1 MDGIVVKSTGSW
13 YEVMKPSGEIIN
25 CRLKGKF
32 RLQGLKHTNP
42 VTVGDKINYE
52 MEPNSENGV
61 IYSIEPRKNYIIRK
75 SSNLSKQTHIIASN
89 IDQAILMV
97 TIAFPTTSLGFI
109 DRFLVTAEAYHIPT
123 TIIFNKVDLCT
134 NGLEDVLQETIDL
147 YHKKVGYAY
156 LKTSVNDKIGLN
168 EVKEL
173 LQNKTTLVAGHS
185 GVGKSSLLNAIEP
198 NLNLR
203 TGIIS
208 KTSFN
213 GQHTTTFAQM
223 HPLSFGGFIID
234 TPGIREFGVVDLNN
248 VELSHYFKEMKP
260 FIGKCKF
267 NNCQHIHEPQ
277 CAVLEALEA
286 GQIPTERY
294 QSYLSI
300 MANEDVFN

>member
-1 MDGIVVKSTGSW
+1 MEGIVVKSTGSW

-61 IYSIEPRKNYIIRK
+61 IFSIEPRKNYIIRK

-97 TIAFPTTSLGFI
+97 TIAFPNTSLGFI

-134 NGLEDVLQETIDL
+134 NGLEDVLQETISL
-147 YHKKVGYAY
+147 YHKKVGYDY
-156 LKTSVNDKIGLN
+156 LKTSVNDKIGLD
-168 EVKEL
+168 EVKVL

-248 VELSHYFKEMKP
+248 AELSHYFKEMKP

-277 CAVLEALEA
+277 CSVLEALEA
-286 GQIPTERY
+286 EQIPAERY

>member
-1 MDGIVVKSTGSW
+1 MEGIVVKSTGSW
-13 YEVMKPSGEIIN
+13 YEVMKTSGEIIN

-52 MEPNSENGV
+52 METNSENGV
-61 IYSIEPRKNYIIRK
+61 IFLIEPRKNYIIRK

-97 TIAFPTTSLGFI
+97 TIAFPPTSLGFI

-147 YHKKVGYAY
+147 YNKKVGYAY
-156 LKTSVNDKIGLN
+156 LKTSVNDKIGLD

-173 LQNKTTLVAGHS
+173 LLNKTTLVAGHS

-248 VELSHYFKEMKP
+248 AELSHYFKEIKP

-286 GQIPTERY
+286 GQIPNERY

>member
-1 MDGIVVKSTGSW
+1 MEGIVVKSTGSW

-61 IYSIEPRKNYIIRK
+61 IFSIEPRKNYIIRK

-97 TIAFPTTSLGFI
+97 TIAFPNTSLGFI

-123 TIIFNKVDLCT
+123 TIIFNKIDLCT

-156 LKTSVNDKIGLN
+156 LKTSVNDKFGLD

-173 LQNKTTLVAGHS
+173 LLNKTSLVAGHS
-185 GVGKSSLLNAIEP
+185 GVGKSSLLNSIEP

-248 VELSHYFKEMKP
+248 SELSHYFKEMKP

-277 CAVLEALEA
+277 CTVLEALEA

-300 MANEDVFN
+300 LANEDVFN

>member
-1 MDGIVVKSTGSW
+1 MEGIVVKSTGSW

-61 IYSIEPRKNYIIRK
+61 IFSIEPRKNYIIRK

-156 LKTSVNDKIGLN
+156 LKTSVNDKIGLD

-248 VELSHYFKEMKP
+248 AELSHYFKEMKP

-277 CAVLEALEA
+277 CSVLEALEA
-286 GQIPTERY
+286 GQIPAERY

>member
-1 MDGIVVKSTGSW
+1 MEGIVVKSTGSW
-13 YEVMKPSGEIIN
+13 HEVMKPDLQIVN

-32 RLQGLKHTNP
+32 RLKGLKHTNP
-42 VTVGDKINYE
+42 VTVGDKVNFE

-61 IYSIEPRKNYIIRK
+61 IFSIENRKNYIIRK
-75 SSNLSKQTHIIASN
+75 ASNLSKQTHIIASN

-109 DRFLVTAEAYHIPT
+109 DRFLATAEAYHIPT

-134 NGLEDVLQETIDL
+134 DGLEDVLNDTIHL
-147 YHKKVGYAY
+147 YHNQVGYNY
-156 LKTSVNDKIGLN
+156 IKTSVNARIGLD
-168 EVKEL
+168 EVKAL
-173 LQNKTTLVAGHS
+173 LKDKTTLVAGHS
-185 GVGKSSLLNAIEP
+185 GVGKSSLLNGIEP
-198 NLNLR
+198 NLNLK
-203 TGIIS
+203 TGEIS
-208 KTSFN
+208 KSSFN

-248 VELSHYFKEMKP
+248 AELSHYFKEMKP
-260 FIGKCKF
+260 YIGKCRF
-267 NNCQHIHEPQ
+267 NNCKHMNEPQ
-277 CAVLEALEA
+277 CSVLEAIEQ
-286 GQIPTERY
+286 GIIPAERY

>member
-1 MDGIVVKSTGSW
+1 MEGIVVKSTGSW

-61 IYSIEPRKNYIIRK
+61 IFSIEPRKNYIIRK

-97 TIAFPTTSLGFI
+97 TIAFPNTSLGFI

-156 LKTSVNDKIGLN
+156 LKTSVNDKIGLD

-248 VELSHYFKEMKP
+248 AELSHYFKEMKP

-286 GQIPTERY
+286 GQIPAERY

>member
-13 YEVMKPSGEIIN
+13 YEVMKPSGDIIN

-147 YHKKVGYAY
+147 YHNKVGYAY
-156 LKTSVNDKIGLN
+156 LKTSVNDKIGLD

-248 VELSHYFKEMKP
+248 AELSHYFKEMKP

-277 CAVLEALEA
+277 CTVLEALEA
-286 GQIPTERY
+286 GKIPAERY

>member
-1 MDGIVVKSTGSW
+1 MEGIVVKSTGSW
-13 YEVMKPSGEIIN
+13 YEVMKPDLQIVN

-42 VTVGDKINYE
+42 VTVGDKVNFE
-52 MEPNSENGV
+52 LEPNSENGV
-61 IYSIEPRKNYIIRK
+61 IFSIENRKNYIIRK
-75 SSNLSKQTHIIASN
+75 ASNLSKQTHIIASN

-109 DRFLVTAEAYHIPT
+109 DRFLATAEAYHIPT

-134 NGLEDVLQETIDL
+134 DGLEDVLNDTIHL
-147 YHKKVGYAY
+147 YHNQVGYNY
-156 LKTSVNDKIGLN
+156 IKTSVNDQIGLD
-168 EVKEL
+168 EVKAL
-173 LQNKTTLVAGHS
+173 LKDKTTLVAGHS
-185 GVGKSSLLNAIEP
+185 GVGKSSLLNGIEP
-198 NLNLR
+198 NLNLK
-203 TGIIS
+203 TGEIS
-208 KTSFN
+208 KSSFN

-248 VELSHYFKEMKP
+248 AELSHYFKEMKP
-260 FIGKCKF
+260 YIGKCRF
-267 NNCQHIHEPQ
+267 NNCKHMNEPQ
-277 CAVLEALEA
+277 CAVLEAIE
-286 GQIPTERY
+286 QSIIPAERY

>member
-1 MDGIVVKSTGSW
+1 MEGIVVKSTGSW

-61 IYSIEPRKNYIIRK
+61 IFSIEPRKNYIIRK

-97 TIAFPTTSLGFI
+97 TIAFPSTSLGFI

-147 YHKKVGYAY
+147 YHKKVGYAF

-248 VELSHYFKEMKP
+248 AELSHYFKEMKP

-286 GQIPTERY
+286 GQIPAERY

>member
-134 NGLEDVLQETIDL
+134 NGLEDVLKETIDL

-156 LKTSVNDKIGLN
+156 LKTSVNDKIGLD

-248 VELSHYFKEMKP
+248 AELSHYFKEMKP

-286 GQIPTERY
+286 GQIPAERY

>member
-61 IYSIEPRKNYIIRK
+61 IFSIEPRKNYIIRK

-134 NGLEDVLQETIDL
+134 DGLEDVLQETIDL
-147 YHKKVGYAY
+147 YHKKVGYDY
-156 LKTSVNDKIGLN
+156 LKTSVNDKIGLD

-185 GVGKSSLLNAIEP
+185 GVGKSSLLNAIEH

-248 VELSHYFKEMKP
+248 AELSHYFKEMKP

>member
-1 MDGIVVKSTGSW
+1 MEGIVVKSTGSW
-13 YEVMKPSGEIIN
+13 YEVMKPDLQIVN

-42 VTVGDKINYE
+42 VTVGDKVNFE

-61 IYSIEPRKNYIIRK
+61 IFSIENRKNYIIRK
-75 SSNLSKQTHIIASN
+75 ASNLSKQTHIIASN

-109 DRFLVTAEAYHIPT
+109 DRFLATAEAYHIPT

-134 NGLEDVLQETIDL
+134 DGLEEVLKDTIHL
-147 YHKKVGYAY
+147 YHNQVGYNY
-156 LKTSVNDKIGLN
+156 IKTSVNDQIGLD
-168 EVKEL
+168 EVKAL
-173 LQNKTTLVAGHS
+173 LKDKTTLVAGHS
-185 GVGKSSLLNAIEP
+185 GVGKSSLLNGIEP
-198 NLNLR
+198 NLNLK
-203 TGIIS
+203 TGEIS
-208 KTSFN
+208 KSSFN

-248 VELSHYFKEMKP
+248 AELSHYFKEMKP
-260 FIGKCKF
+260 YIGKCRF
-267 NNCQHIHEPQ
+267 NNCKHMNEPQ
-277 CAVLEALEA
+277 CAVLEAIEQ
-286 GQIPTERY
+286 GIIPAERY

-300 MANEDVFN
+300 MANEDAFN

>member
-1 MDGIVVKSTGSW
+1 MEGIVVKSTGSW
-13 YEVMKPSGEIIN
+13 YEVMKLDLQIVN

-42 VTVGDKINYE
+42 VTVGDKVNFE

-61 IYSIEPRKNYIIRK
+61 IFSIENRKNYIIRK
-75 SSNLSKQTHIIASN
+75 ASNLSKQTHIIASN

-109 DRFLVTAEAYHIPT
+109 DRFLATAEAYHIPT

-134 NGLEDVLQETIDL
+134 DILEDVLNDTIHL
-147 YHKKVGYAY
+147 YHNQVGYNY
-156 LKTSVNDKIGLN
+156 IKTSVNDQIGLN
-168 EVKEL
+168 EVKAL
-173 LQNKTTLVAGHS
+173 LKDKTTLVAGHS
-185 GVGKSSLLNAIEP
+185 GVGKSSLLNGIEP
-198 NLNLR
+198 NLNLK
-203 TGIIS
+203 TGEIS
-208 KTSFN
+208 KSSFN

-248 VELSHYFKEMKP
+248 AELSHYFKEMKP
-260 FIGKCKF
+260 YIGKCKF
-267 NNCQHIHEPQ
+267 NNCKHMNEPQ
-277 CAVLEALEA
+277 CAVLEAIEQ
-286 GQIPTERY
+286 GIIPAERY

>member
-1 MDGIVVKSTGSW
+1 MEGIVVKSTGSW

-61 IYSIEPRKNYIIRK
+61 IFSIEPRKNYIIRK

-147 YHKKVGYAY
+147 YHKKVGYAF

-248 VELSHYFKEMKP
+248 AELSHYFKEMKP

-286 GQIPTERY
+286 GQIPAERY

>member
-61 IYSIEPRKNYIIRK
+61 IFSIEPRKNYIIRK

-97 TIAFPTTSLGFI
+97 TIAFPSTSLGFI

-147 YHKKVGYAY
+147 YHKKVGYAF

-248 VELSHYFKEMKP
+248 AELSHYFKEMKP

-267 NNCQHIHEPQ
+267 NNCQNIHEPQ
-277 CAVLEALEA
+277 CTVLEALEA
-286 GQIPTERY
+286 GQIPNERY

-300 MANEDVFN
+300 MANEYVFN

>member
-61 IYSIEPRKNYIIRK
+61 IFSIEPRKNYIIRK

-123 TIIFNKVDLCT
+123 TIIFNKIDLCT
-134 NGLEDVLQETIDL
+134 NGLEDVLQETINL

-156 LKTSVNDKIGLN
+156 LKTSVNDKIGLD

-248 VELSHYFKEMKP
+248 AELSHYFKEMKP

-286 GQIPTERY
+286 GQIPAERY

>member
-61 IYSIEPRKNYIIRK
+61 IFSIEPRKNYIIRK

-147 YHKKVGYAY
+147 YHKKVGYAF
-156 LKTSVNDKIGLN
+156 LKTSVNDKIGLD

-248 VELSHYFKEMKP
+248 AELSHYFKEMKP

-286 GQIPTERY
+286 GQIPAERY

>member
-1 MDGIVVKSTGSW
+1 MEGIVVKSTGSW
-13 YEVMKPSGEIIN
+13 YEVMIPNLQIVN

-42 VTVGDKINYE
+42 VTVGDKVNFE

-61 IYSIEPRKNYIIRK
+61 IFSIENRKNYIIRK
-75 SSNLSKQTHIIASN
+75 ASNLSKQTHIIASN

-109 DRFLVTAEAYHIPT
+109 DRFLATAEAYHIPT

-134 NGLEDVLQETIDL
+134 DGLEDVLNDTIHL
-147 YHKKVGYAY
+147 YHNQVGYNY
-156 LKTSVNDKIGLN
+156 IKTSVNDQIGLD
-168 EVKEL
+168 EVKAL
-173 LQNKTTLVAGHS
+173 LKDKTTLVAGHS
-185 GVGKSSLLNAIEP
+185 GVGKSSLLNGIEP
-198 NLNLR
+198 NLNLK
-203 TGIIS
+203 TGEIS
-208 KTSFN
+208 KSSFN

-248 VELSHYFKEMKP
+248 AELSHYFKEMKP
-260 FIGKCKF
+260 YIGKCKF
-267 NNCQHIHEPQ
+267 NNCKHMNEPQ
-277 CAVLEALEA
+277 CAVLEAIEQ
-286 GQIPTERY
+286 GIIPAERY

>member
-1 MDGIVVKSTGSW
+1 MEGIVVKSTGSW

-61 IYSIEPRKNYIIRK
+61 IFSIEPRKNYIIRK

-134 NGLEDVLQETIDL
+134 NGLEDVLQETISL
-147 YHKKVGYAY
+147 YHKKVGYDY
-156 LKTSVNDKIGLN
+156 LKTSVNDKIGLD
-168 EVKEL
+168 EVKVL

-248 VELSHYFKEMKP
+248 AELSHYFKEMKP

-267 NNCQHIHEPQ
+267 NNCLHIHEPQ

-286 GQIPTERY
+286 EQIPTERY

>member
-1 MDGIVVKSTGSW
+1 MEGIVVKSTGSW
-13 YEVMKPSGEIIN
+13 YEVMKPDLQIVN

-42 VTVGDKINYE
+42 VTVGDKVNFE

-61 IYSIEPRKNYIIRK
+61 IFSIENRKNYIIRK
-75 SSNLSKQTHIIASN
+75 ASNLSKQTHIIASN

-109 DRFLVTAEAYHIPT
+109 DRFLATAEAYHIPT

-134 NGLEDVLQETIDL
+134 DILEDVLNDTIHL
-147 YHKKVGYAY
+147 YHNQVGYNY
-156 LKTSVNDKIGLN
+156 IKTSVNDQIGLD
-168 EVKEL
+168 EIKAL
-173 LQNKTTLVAGHS
+173 LKDKTTLVAGHS
-185 GVGKSSLLNAIEP
+185 GVGKSSLLNGIEP
-198 NLNLR
+198 NLNLK
-203 TGIIS
+203 TGEIS
-208 KTSFN
+208 KSSFN

-248 VELSHYFKEMKP
+248 AELSHYFKEMKP
-260 FIGKCKF
+260 YIGKCKF
-267 NNCQHIHEPQ
+267 NNCKHMNEPQ
-277 CAVLEALEA
+277 CAVLEAIEQ
-286 GQIPTERY
+286 GIIPAERY

>member
-13 YEVMKPSGEIIN
+13 YEVMKPSGDIIN

-61 IYSIEPRKNYIIRK
+61 IFSIEPRKNYIIRK

-147 YHKKVGYAY
+147 YHKKVGYAF
-156 LKTSVNDKIGLN
+156 LKTSVNDKIGLD

-248 VELSHYFKEMKP
+248 AELSHYFKEMKP

-286 GQIPTERY
+286 GKIPAERY

>member
-61 IYSIEPRKNYIIRK
+61 IFSIEPRKNYIIRK

-123 TIIFNKVDLCT
+123 TIVFNKVDLCT
-134 NGLEDVLQETIDL
+134 DGLEDVLQETIDL

-156 LKTSVNDKIGLN
+156 LKTSVNDKIGLE

-198 NLNLR
+198 NLNLK
-203 TGIIS
+203 TGEIS
-208 KTSFN
+208 KSSFN

-248 VELSHYFKEMKP
+248 AELSHYFKEMKP

>member
-61 IYSIEPRKNYIIRK
+61 IFSIEPRKNYIIRK

-97 TIAFPTTSLGFI
+97 TIAFPNTSLGFI

-156 LKTSVNDKIGLN
+156 LKTSVNDKIGLD

-248 VELSHYFKEMKP
+248 AELSHYFKEMKP

-277 CAVLEALEA
+277 CTVLEALEA
-286 GQIPTERY
+286 GKIPAERY

>member
-1 MDGIVVKSTGSW
+1 MEGIVVKSTGSW
-13 YEVMKPSGEIIN
+13 YEVMKPDLQIIN

-42 VTVGDKINYE
+42 VTVGDKVNFE

-61 IYSIEPRKNYIIRK
+61 IFSIENRKNYIIRK
-75 SSNLSKQTHIIASN
+75 ASNLSKQTHIIASN

-109 DRFLVTAEAYHIPT
+109 DRFLATAEAYHIPT

-134 NGLEDVLQETIDL
+134 DGLEDVLNDTIHL
-147 YHKKVGYAY
+147 YHNQVGYNY
-156 LKTSVNDKIGLN
+156 IKTSVNDQIGLD
-168 EVKEL
+168 EVKAL
-173 LQNKTTLVAGHS
+173 LKDKTTLVAGHS
-185 GVGKSSLLNAIEP
+185 GVGKSSLLNGIEP
-198 NLNLR
+198 TLNLK
-203 TGIIS
+203 TGEIS
-208 KTSFN
+208 KSSFN

-248 VELSHYFKEMKP
+248 AELSHYFKEMKP
-260 FIGKCKF
+260 YIGKCKF
-267 NNCQHIHEPQ
+267 NNCKHMNEPQ
-277 CAVLEALEA
+277 CAVLEAIEQ
-286 GQIPTERY
+286 GVIPAERY

>member
-13 YEVMKPSGEIIN
+13 YEVMKPSGEIVN

-61 IYSIEPRKNYIIRK
+61 IFSIEPRKNYIIRK

-134 NGLEDVLQETIDL
+134 NGLDDVLQETIDL

-156 LKTSVNDKIGLN
+156 LKTSVNDKIGLD
-168 EVKEL
+168 EVIEL

-248 VELSHYFKEMKP
+248 AELSHYFKEMKP

>member
-1 MDGIVVKSTGSW
+1 
-13 YEVMKPSGEIIN
+13 
-25 CRLKGKF
+25 
-32 RLQGLKHTNP
+32 
-42 VTVGDKINYE
+42 
-52 MEPNSENGV
+52 
-61 IYSIEPRKNYIIRK
+61 
-75 SSNLSKQTHIIASN
+75 
-89 IDQAILMV
+89 MV

-147 YHKKVGYAY
+147 YNKKVGYAY
-156 LKTSVNDKIGLN
+156 LKTSVNDKIGLD

-173 LQNKTTLVAGHS
+173 LLNKTTLVAGHS

-248 VELSHYFKEMKP
+248 AELSHYFKEMKP

-277 CAVLEALEA
+277 CSVLEALEA
-286 GQIPTERY
+286 EQIPAERY

>member
-1 MDGIVVKSTGSW
+1 MEGIVVKSTGSW
-13 YEVMKPSGEIIN
+13 YEVMKPDLQIVN

-42 VTVGDKINYE
+42 VTVGDKVNFE

-61 IYSIEPRKNYIIRK
+61 IFSIENRKNYIIRK
-75 SSNLSKQTHIIASN
+75 ASNLSKQTHIIASN

-109 DRFLVTAEAYHIPT
+109 DRFLATAEAYHIPT

-134 NGLEDVLQETIDL
+134 DILEDILNDTIHL
-147 YHKKVGYAY
+147 YHNQVGYNY
-156 LKTSVNDKIGLN
+156 IKTSVNDQIGLD
-168 EVKEL
+168 EVKAL
-173 LQNKTTLVAGHS
+173 LKDKTTLVAGHS
-185 GVGKSSLLNAIEP
+185 GVGKSSLLNGIEP
-198 NLNLR
+198 NLNLK
-203 TGIIS
+203 TGEIS
-208 KTSFN
+208 KSSFN

-248 VELSHYFKEMKP
+248 AELSHYFKEMKP
-260 FIGKCKF
+260 YIGKCKF
-267 NNCQHIHEPQ
+267 NNCKHMNEPQ
-277 CAVLEALEA
+277 CAVLEAIEQ
-286 GQIPTERY
+286 GIIPAERY

>member
-1 MDGIVVKSTGSW
+1 MEGIVVKSTGSW
-13 YEVMKPSGEIIN
+13 YEVMKPNLQIVN

-32 RLQGLKHTNP
+32 RLQGVKHTNP
-42 VTVGDKINYE
+42 VTVGDKVQFE

-61 IYSIEPRKNYIIRK
+61 IFSIETRKNYIIRK
-75 SSNLSKQTHIIASN
+75 ASNLSKQTHIIASN

-109 DRFLVTAEAYHIPT
+109 DRFLATAEAYHIPT

-134 NGLEDVLQETIDL
+134 DGLEDVLNDTIQL
-147 YHKKVGYAY
+147 YHNQVGYNY
-156 LKTSVNDKIGLN
+156 IKTSVNAQIGLN
-168 EVKEL
+168 EVKAL
-173 LQNKTTLVAGHS
+173 LKDKTTLVAGHS
-185 GVGKSSLLNAIEP
+185 GVGKSSLLNGIEP
-198 NLNLR
+198 TLNLK
-203 TGIIS
+203 TGEIS
-208 KTSFN
+208 KSSFN

-248 VELSHYFKEMKP
+248 AELSHYFKEMKP
-260 FIGKCKF
+260 YIGKCKF
-267 NNCQHIHEPQ
+267 NNCKHMNEPQ
-277 CAVLEALEA
+277 CAVLEAIEQ
-286 GQIPTERY
+286 GIIPAERY

>member
-1 MDGIVVKSTGSW
+1 MEGIVVKSTGSW

-61 IYSIEPRKNYIIRK
+61 IFSIEPRKNYIIRK

-134 NGLEDVLQETIDL
+134 KGLEEVLQETIDL
-147 YHKKVGYAY
+147 YHNKVGYAY
-156 LKTSVNDKIGLN
+156 LKTSVNDKIGLDK
-168 EVKEL
+168 VKEL

-248 VELSHYFKEMKP
+248 SELSHYFKEMKP

-286 GQIPTERY
+286 GQIPNERY

>member
-61 IYSIEPRKNYIIRK
+61 IFSIEPRKNYIIRK

-134 NGLEDVLQETIDL
+134 DGLEDVLQETIDL
-147 YHKKVGYAY
+147 YHKKVGYDY
-156 LKTSVNDKIGLN
+156 LKTSVNDKIGLD

-185 GVGKSSLLNAIEP
+185 GVGKSSLLNAIEH

-248 VELSHYFKEMKP
+248 AELSHYFKEMKP

-277 CAVLEALEA
+277 CAVLEALET
-286 GQIPTERY
+286 GQIPAERY